1 MHEPHPARL
10 AVEDDFQRNRLTV
23 LFRLVLAIPHF
34 IWFILWSIGAT
45 VVAILNWFATLFT
58 GQPPRAFHRF
68 LCAYIRYTIH
78 LGAYLYLV
86 ANPYPGFMGEAG
98 SYPVDIVLPE
108 DPQPQ
113 SRWKTLLRAILAIPA
128 LLIGSVLGGGFG
140 LPAGFYANRGG
151 GGGTNSSS
159 GGGGFWGGGFLSGI
173 CAFLGWFAILVTGR
187 MPSGLRDAG
196 AYGLGYGGQVRA
208 YTLLL
213 TDRYPNSDPTAM
225 LESVARPTVH
235 PVRLVGEAHD
245 LRRSRL
251 TVFFRLPLF
260 IPHYVWFYLWSI
272 AATIVS
278 IINWFAT
285 LITGRPPRAFQRFL
299 GAFVRYQ
306 FHIFAFLSL
315 AANPFPGFTGTAG
328 TYPLDLA
335 LPEDPQPQNR
345 WKTFFRGIL
354 VIPAWIVGFGLFFA
368 LGLASIFTWFVAL
381 ARGSAPWGLRNLM
394 AYALRYFGQTNA
406 YLYLLTDVYP
416 HASPLEGEELPQQQ
430 ELEYSPVA

>member
-45 VVAILNWFATLFT
+45 IVAILNWFATLFM
-58 GQPPRAFHRF
+58 GQPPHAFHRF

-98 SYPVDIVLPE
+98 SYPVDIALPE
-108 DPQPQ
+108 EPQPQ
-113 SRWKTLLRAILAIPA
+113 SRWKTLLRLILAIPA

-151 GGGTNSSS
+151 GGTNSSS
-159 GGGGFWGGGFLSGI
+159 GGGAFWGGGFLSGI

-196 AYGLGYGGQVRA
+196 VYGLGYGGQVRA

-225 LESVARPTVH
+225 LETVARPAVH

-260 IPHYVWFYLWSI
+260 IPHYVWFYLWSWV
-272 AATIVS
+272 ALVVS

-285 LITGRPPRAFQRFL
+285 LIMGRPPRPFQRFL

-335 LPEDPQPQNR
+335 LPAEPQRQNR
-345 WKTFFRGIL
+345 WKTL
-354 VIPAWIVGFGLFFA
+354 
-368 LGLASIFTWFVAL
+368 
-381 ARGSAPWGLRNLM
+381 
-394 AYALRYFGQTNA
+394 
-406 YLYLLTDVYP
+406 
-416 HASPLEGEELPQQQ
+416 
-430 ELEYSPVA
+430 